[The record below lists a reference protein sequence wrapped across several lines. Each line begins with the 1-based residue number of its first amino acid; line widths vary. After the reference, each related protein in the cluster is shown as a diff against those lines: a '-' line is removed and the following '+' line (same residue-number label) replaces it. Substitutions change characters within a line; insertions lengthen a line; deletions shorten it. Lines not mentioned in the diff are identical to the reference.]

1 MFSSCSRFQHV
12 IESVQVLPELVKVL
26 QDVLWVP
33 RVGDGPTHLVIH
45 LRLLQEQSQRLVW
58 STASISTKCTVP
70 GQVMELGGRVG
81 GREEGREGG
90 REGGRERGR
99 EEGKEGGREDGRV
112 GGRE

>member
-33 RVGDGPTHLVIH
+33 RVGDGPTHLLIH
-45 LRLLQEQSQRLVW
+45 MGLLQEQSQRLVW

-70 GQVMELGGRVG
+70 GQVMELGGRQ
-81 GREEGREGG
+81 EGREGG
-90 REGGRERGR
+90 REEGRKERR
-99 EEGKEGGREDGRV
+99 EEGRTEGREGGNKGWFII
-112 GGRE
+112 